1 MLLLC
6 MPTGFARGTL
16 LIVLNCSESQWDGRD
31 YEVQTEWREKRF
43 RQIFN
48 SQAEEFGGWDGSWTA
63 GSSASS
69 LGEEAKRNHEEFL
82 YSSVHAR
89 LAVKLPKWSVT
100 VFEMNEG

>member
-1 MLLLC
+1 I
-6 MPTGFARGTL
+6 GFARGSL

-48 SQAEEFGGWDGSWTA
+48 SQAEEFGGWEGSWTA
-63 GSSASS
+63 SSSS
-69 LGEEAKRNHEEFL
+69 SGEGVKGHHEELL
-82 YSSVHAR
+82 YSSAHAR

-100 VFEMNEG
+100 VFEMIEG